1 MRRIA
6 ILAFALIL
14 CGGCSAFRAMFDED
28 PAVTRQKRER
38 AKQHR
43 ETQARSGGEDEVFPS
58 LVPKKQKRDTLYVSS
73 SLTPE
78 ERAVLEGTEA
88 ASKRTKANDEIE
100 AIRRE
105 NREKS
110 EKTSE
115 QVFGGGLKDLF

>member
-1 MRRIA
+1 MRRVV
-6 ILAFALIL
+6 ILASALIL

-28 PAVTRQKRER
+28 PAVTQQKRER
-38 AKQHR
+38 VKQRR
-43 ETQARSGGEDEVFPS
+43 EAQARSGGGDDAFPS
-58 LVPKKQKRDTLYVSS
+58 LMPKKQKRDTLYVSS

-78 ERAVLEGTEA
+78 ERAVLERTEA
-88 ASKRTKANDEIE
+88 ASKRTKADDEIE

-115 QVFGGGLKDLF
+115 QVFGGGLKDLL